1 MPFELGKIIKFCKD
15 ATFVVL
21 LMVIAFCDFLVVI
34 IAGIRYPAIL
44 SDGRGR
50 EQWAHH

>member
-15 ATFVVL
+15 ATFTFL
-21 LMVIAFCDFLVVI
+21 LVIIAVCDFAVVI
-34 IAGIRYPAIL
+34 FAGIRYPSIL

-50 EQWAHH
+50 EQSVHH